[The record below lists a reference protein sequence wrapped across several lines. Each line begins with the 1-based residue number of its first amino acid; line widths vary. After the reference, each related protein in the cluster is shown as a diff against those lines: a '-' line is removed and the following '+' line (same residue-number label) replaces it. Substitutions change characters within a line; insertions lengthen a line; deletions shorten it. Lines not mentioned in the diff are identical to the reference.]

1 MTIGN
6 ELELTYITHAGAHT
20 YIYIYIYMYKLKD
33 IETNPIFYQK
43 SKEYQYLLKK

>member
-20 YIYIYIYMYKLKD
+20 YIYKLKD

-43 SKEYQYLLKK
+43 SKDNQYLLKK